1 MMRKPLVWLLAG
13 LLLSVALIVYGQ
25 WRSSP
30 AAVESSAA
38 PTELPVVTQS
48 APAPSLSPAESPK
61 VVIAPAP
68 PESITIPELG
78 FTLEVRAET
87 TYEMATAYRRSHPAE
102 KATRMLYASGFY
114 TASWPSDWR
123 GAPGTDSEETVY
135 LACHSSAKQLGLPCN
150 TLAKQG
156 VVQAGHHLVVATA
169 NGEVR
174 YVLDQ
179 PELADKQALTDDPRV
194 QDNRPGRVLLMV
206 CMLSDDGRRTE
217 KTWLFSGQLVD

>member
-123 GAPGTDSEETVY
+123 GGARYGLRGDRLS
-135 LACHSSAKQLGLPCN
+135 GLPF
-150 TLAKQG
+150 QR
-156 VVQAGHHLVVATA
+156 QAA
-169 NGEVR
+169 R
-174 YVLDQ
+174 F
-179 PELADKQALTDDPRV
+179 ALQHT
-194 QDNRPGRVLLMV
+194 
-206 CMLSDDGRRTE
+206 SKAGRRTGGSP
-217 KTWLFSGQLVD
+217 LGGGHG